1 MNLKC
6 KAILLLEF
14 IRVFLFKH
22 TVLHILHKCLV
33 THINV
38 NSLNIVRILI
48 FKEIS

>member
-14 IRVFLFKH
+14 IKH
-22 TVLHILHKCLV
+22 TILHILHKCLV

-48 FKEIS
+48 SKEIS